1 MRVAAALIVALV
13 FVFAVAPTAAQAS
26 VPYWSLGKLLRRI
39 DGARVHVGSRTIR
52 IVRESTLCAGR
63 GRSIRRHGVRRWRRF
78 ICTYTTFTKSGIDRD
93 LDFKVRVLGVK
104 RYRIYDAHW
113 VSGR

>member
-1 MRVAAALIVALV
+1 MRVAAALIAALV
-13 FVFAVAPTAAQAS
+13 IAAFPTGAQAS

-39 DGARVHVGSRTIR
+39 DGARIHVGSRT
-52 IVRESTLCAGR
+52 VRVVGESTLCAGR
-63 GRSIRRHGVRRWRRF
+63 GPSIRRHGIRRWQKF
-78 ICTYTTFTKSGIDRD
+78 ICTYTTFTKAGIDRD
-93 LDFKVRVLGVK
+93 LDFSVRVLGVK